1 MISNTN
7 IDIVMSVDIIWGLL
21 WTLETCETLQL
32 TINININTAGG
43 AYKLD
48 MRVLMSGEGIRNH
61 TEGHYGREA
70 GMA

>member
-7 IDIVMSVDIIWGLL
+7 IDIVMSVDIIKLTSL
-21 WTLETCETLQL
+21 TSTLIPRT
-32 TINININTAGG
+32 GG